1 MEPKSLDVAVQQV
14 TGQNLVK
21 VWLKFFQS
29 VAKDLRNTVSQL
41 PYWKNAWMQS
51 AMGRLGVH
59 KSFDVDVTSYFG
71 SSTL

>member
-1 MEPKSLDVAVQQV
+1 MPPKYSQSQVARLPHNMEPKSLDVAVQQV

-41 PYWKNAWMQS
+41 PY
-51 AMGRLGVH
+51 
-59 KSFDVDVTSYFG
+59 
-71 SSTL
+71 